1 MSARWDWVQ
10 QMLRQSY
17 PPPHPVLGTNRQYRR
32 PGEVISA
39 RLALASSRDAARGG
53 AKAKLNA
60 KVQAGAGGANGANRE
75 ARVWAPPP
83 GAAARGARHTG
94 PRAVG
99 PTASGRRTAPR
110 FMAPTR
116 SIQQKYGPVAK
127 SVPPGHSHAPLR
139 AGLGA
144 GTGTGTSTSN
154 SLLTHPLQTMAEA
167 DHLQNWSHAAPRR
180 YRPLPQPPP
189 LTAPDPRCAAGPF
202 TEHNVG
208 FGPSWRRAKPS
219 GSWMDEH
226 YNFRLGGGGGDPLA
240 DPPHMGIGG
249 RYADAGPRVGKY
261 LDPRGASGPEDIVW
275 VDAASASDSAGP
287 LSGWNPNGVGGRCK
301 WNHGVGDPLL
311 PPGWQGPAGSAWP
324 RHEMAVTG
332 ALVPMPVAQLH
343 PLANGAPPGFAL
355 VPVFVPN
362 TKRGD
367 AGRERGAS
375 STHKSKRDRS
385 QTPRQRTE
393 QVEKKSSNAGGYTR
407 AASARSGSGSGRGR
421 ARENTKVS
429 ASKSVKQEAR
439 QAGGSTDLRA
449 AKHVRRKEAAKHV
462 RQRDK
467 HAQLKKQQNQR
478 PEQAAAQRD
487 GPWQKQRQRQSQIQ
501 RKEQKSRASEPSA
514 AERPPTATATVPLS
528 ARIAT
533 GAARGRSWRLRPK

>member
-1 MSARWDWVQ
+1 M
-10 QMLRQSY
+10 
-17 PPPHPVLGTNRQYRR
+17 
-32 PGEVISA
+32 
-39 RLALASSRDAARGG
+39 
-53 AKAKLNA
+53 
-60 KVQAGAGGANGANRE
+60 
-75 ARVWAPPP
+75 
-83 GAAARGARHTG
+83 
-94 PRAVG
+94 
-99 PTASGRRTAPR
+99 
-110 FMAPTR
+110 
-116 SIQQKYGPVAK
+116 
-127 SVPPGHSHAPLR
+127 
-139 AGLGA
+139 
-144 GTGTGTSTSN
+144 
-154 SLLTHPLQTMAEA
+154 
-167 DHLQNWSHAAPRR
+167 
-180 YRPLPQPPP
+180 
-189 LTAPDPRCAAGPF
+189 
-202 TEHNVG
+202 
-208 FGPSWRRAKPS
+208 
-219 GSWMDEH
+219 
-226 YNFRLGGGGGDPLA
+226 
-240 DPPHMGIGG
+240 
-249 RYADAGPRVGKY
+249 
-261 LDPRGASGPEDIVW
+261 
-275 VDAASASDSAGP
+275 
-287 LSGWNPNGVGGRCK
+287 
-301 WNHGVGDPLL
+301 
-311 PPGWQGPAGSAWP
+311 
-324 RHEMAVTG
+324 
-332 ALVPMPVAQLH
+332 PMPVAQLH

-407 AASARSGSGSGRGR
+407 AASARSGSGSGRAR
-421 ARENTKVS
+421 ANTKVS